1 MKWLLMCMVF
11 VSMAGLAGCEKSTAG
26 QAGQTCQRRSDCA
39 DGLTCAHDLTCQT
52 YAKAKEMQLAA
63 EKN

>member
-1 MKWLLMCMVF
+1 MKWLLMCIVF
-11 VSMAGLAGCEKSTAG
+11 VSMAGLAGCEKAA
-26 QAGQTCQRRSDCA
+26 AGQTCQRRSDCA

-52 YAKAKEMQLAA
+52 YAKAKEMQQAA